1 MARFEYDPRQRASG
15 FDARIIEM
23 QLIGL
28 DAARMART
36 GRRSSKQNP
45 LAGLRL
51 IGMVH
56 LPALPGSAS
65 ASLSIDEISDR
76 AVSDAKLLRKAGF
89 DAVIVENFG
98 DAPFAATNAP
108 KETIAAMSIVVRD
121 VVRAVNVPV
130 GVNLL
135 RNDAFGALAIAAA
148 TGAAFIRVNVLS
160 GVYATDQG
168 VITGDAAELLARR
181 RLVAPQVRIAADVHV
196 KHAAPLSQPDIALAA
211 EETAYRAGADALI
224 VSGTGTGVPTDLS
237 SAERVKRAVSDRP
250 LWIGS
255 GATAESIGDT
265 LAIADGAIVGTCL
278 KRANKTTNPIDFKR
292 VAGFM
297 KAARR

>member
-1 MARFEYDPRQRASG
+1 MAKPRQRSA
-15 FDARIIEM
+15 E
-23 QLIGL
+23 
-28 DAARMART
+28 
-36 GRRSSKQNP
+36 KNP
-45 LAGLRL
+45 LAALRL

-65 ASLSIDEISDR
+65 ASMAIDDISQR
-76 AVSDAKLLRKAGF
+76 AVHDAKLLQKAGF

-108 KETIAAMSIVVRD
+108 KETIAAMSIIVRD
-121 VVRAVNVPV
+121 VVRALKVPV

-148 TGAAFIRVNVLS
+148 TSAAFIRVNVLS

-168 VITGDAAELLARR
+168 VITGNAAELLARR
-181 RLVAPQVRIAADVHV
+181 RLVAPHVRIAADVHV

-237 SAERVKRAVSDRP
+237 NAERVKHAVPNRP

-255 GATAESIGDT
+255 GATAETIGDT
-265 LAIADGAIVGTCL
+265 LTIADGAIVGTCL
-278 KRANKTTNPIDFKR
+278 KRANKTTNPIDSKR
-292 VAGFM
+292 VAAFM
-297 KAARR
+297 KAAGR

>member
-1 MARFEYDPRQRASG
+1 MAKTRR
-15 FDARIIEM
+15 
-23 QLIGL
+23 
-28 DAARMART
+28 RT
-36 GRRSSKQNP
+36 SNENP
-45 LAGLRL
+45 LEAVRL

-56 LPALPGSAS
+56 LPALPGSAA
-65 ASLSIDEISDR
+65 ASQPLDMICRR
-76 AVSDAKLLRKAGF
+76 AVDEANLLEKAGF

-98 DAPFAATNAP
+98 DAPFAATDAP
-108 KETIAAMSIVVRD
+108 KETIAAMAIVVRD
-121 VVRAVNVPV
+121 IVRTVRCPV

-168 VITGDAAELLARR
+168 VITGRAADLLARR
-181 RLVAPQVRIAADVHV
+181 RLVAPHVRIAADVHV
-196 KHAAPLSQPDIALAA
+196 KHASPLSQPDIALAA

-237 SAERVKRAVSDRP
+237 SAERVKRAVPDRP

-255 GATAESIGDT
+255 GATAETISDT
-265 LAIADGAIVGTCL
+265 LRIADGAIVGTCL
-278 KRANKTTNPIDFKR
+278 KRGGKTTNPIDPKR
-292 VAGFM
+292 VSAFIS
-297 KAARR
+297 AAKR